1 MNLSKETQ
9 AAIKKIL
16 PKWEKIQLAFFQPK
30 VNSWEDMKTP
40 IGNLYWANPNIL
52 FLITT
57 SNEEGYEGS
66 QTQIGLSKDGRL
78 MWEYQSHCSCNG
90 YETSHEHGK
99 ELEVTKKT
107 YELNDV
113 PLDWES
119 QIRENIDKLLKAY
132 AALN

>member
-30 VNSWEDMKTP
+30 EKSWEDMETP
-40 IGNLYWANPNIL
+40 IGTLYWANPNIL
-52 FLITT
+52 FLLTT
-57 SNEEGYEGS
+57 HNEESYEGS

-90 YETSHEHGK
+90 YETSHDHGK

-113 PLDWES
+113 PLDWEH
-119 QIRENIDKLLKAY
+119 QIRENIEKLLKAY
-132 AALN
+132 AELN